1 MEEFQRQ
8 IGNGYIIEKINLTSA
23 DLSEVAKFK
32 KHIDTDL
39 NLGYKIIIV
48 DLNNCFSLDPAFV
61 GVLVVTLKKLISLGG
76 SVKIVKQGMFS
87 NSHPNFTETMQIF
100 ELYESI
106 ESAIE
111 SVSDSM
117 KHIHDNQTSGLDKT
131 VLANP
136 H

>member
-8 IGNGYIIEKINLTSA
+8 IGNGYIIEKINLTSV
-23 DLSEVAKFK
+23 DLSKVAKFK

-61 GVLVVTLKKLISLGG
+61 GVLVVTLKQLIRLGG

-106 ESAIE
+106 ENAIE
-111 SVSDSM
+111 SVQDSL
-117 KHIHDNQTSGLDKT
+117 KHIHDDQTSG
-131 VLANP
+131 
-136 H
+136 

>member
-8 IGNGYIIEKINLTSA
+8 IGNGYIIEKINLTSV
-23 DLSEVAKFK
+23 DLSKVAKFK

-61 GVLVVTLKKLISLGG
+61 GVLVVTLKQLIRLGG

-106 ESAIE
+106 ENAIE
-111 SVSDSM
+111 SVQDSL
-117 KHIHDNQTSGLDKT
+117 KHIHDDQTSGLDKT
-131 VLANP
+131 VLTNP